1 MDLLW
6 VDLVANPRFH
16 YLPIYSSRFGRYFCS
31 SELNESNTP
40 YDSKMLNESPLMNA
54 ASTLH
59 QLTRGTPHERAQ
71 AAEYLAQQG
80 PDAAY
85 AASELTAACGDNAEI
100 SHWAVAAL
108 EELGPPPAS
117 AIDALA
123 TLAQSQEPL
132 TAYWAVTLLG
142 RAGRDAL
149 EHQGVIADLLEQSP
163 DLALREKAAWSLG
176 RMRANSLEA
185 TQALQ
190 QAAQSPKNRLSRI
203 ATKSLQQTQ
212 T

>member
-1 MDLLW
+1 
-6 VDLVANPRFH
+6 
-16 YLPIYSSRFGRYFCS
+16 
-31 SELNESNTP
+31 
-40 YDSKMLNESPLMNA
+40 MLNESLLMNA

-59 QLTRGTPHERAQ
+59 QLVHGTPGERAK

-100 SHWAVAAL
+100 SDWAVAAL
-108 EELGPPPAS
+108 EELGPPPTS

-123 TLAQSQEPL
+123 TLAQSEVPL

-142 RAGRDAL
+142 RSGRDAVG
-149 EHQGVIADLLEQSP
+149 HQAVIADLLEQAT

-176 RMRANSLEA
+176 CMHADCSQAKL
-185 TQALQ
+185 ALQ
-190 QAAQSPKNRLSRI
+190 NAAQSQATRLSRI
-203 ATKSLQQTQ
+203 ATQSLQQMET
-212 T
+212 

>member
-1 MDLLW
+1 
-6 VDLVANPRFH
+6 
-16 YLPIYSSRFGRYFCS
+16 
-31 SELNESNTP
+31 
-40 YDSKMLNESPLMNA
+40 MNA

-59 QLTRGTPHERAQ
+59 QLRRGTPRERAQ

-85 AASELTAACGDNAEI
+85 AASELTAACGDTTEI

-123 TLAQSQEPL
+123 SLAQSEAPL

-142 RAGRDAL
+142 RAGEDAA
-149 EHQGVIADLLEQSP
+149 EHQVVIADLLEQSP

-176 RMRANSLEA
+176 RMHADCSQARLALQNAA
-185 TQALQ
+185 TSQAARLSRLATKALQ
-190 QAAQSPKNRLSRI
+190 QIEA
-203 ATKSLQQTQ
+203 
-212 T
+212 

>member
-16 YLPIYSSRFGRYFCS
+16 YLPTHGSRFGRYFS
-31 SELNESNTP
+31 SSALNESNTP
-40 YDSKMLNESPLMNA
+40 YDSKMLNEPPLMNP

-59 QLTRGTPHERAQ
+59 QLMRGTSRERAQ

-85 AASELTAACGDNAEI
+85 AASELTAACGDHAEI

-108 EELGPPPAS
+108 EELGPPPTS

-123 TLAQSQEPL
+123 TLAQSEAPL

-142 RAGRDAL
+142 RAGRDAA

-176 RMRANSLEA
+176 RMHADCSQARLALQNAANSQVA
-185 TQALQ
+185 
-190 QAAQSPKNRLSRI
+190 RLSRL
-203 ATKSLQQTQ
+203 ATKVLQQIET
-212 T
+212 